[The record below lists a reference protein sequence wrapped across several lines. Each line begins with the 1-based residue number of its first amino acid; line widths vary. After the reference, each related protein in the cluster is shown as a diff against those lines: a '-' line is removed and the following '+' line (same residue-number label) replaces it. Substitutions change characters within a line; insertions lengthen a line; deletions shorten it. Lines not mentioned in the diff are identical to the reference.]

1 MESVYRSV
9 YNQQRQ
15 KYLDAIHKP
24 RMQRVRARHALVF
37 MRDFYFVG
45 HHLDKSLVTSGSI
58 REISTKRE
66 KRSLSPSHIIK
77 YSDLQNFSNTIQHSP
92 TQSRAKS
99 ITRPR
104 FSISGHETTSGL
116 DSFNSSPEIKLISS
130 AQHSPCKISLPTRS
144 FNSSMNS
151 PISPQKCVKIDATA
165 KPILNTPKH
174 YRNRSIGSLETDI
187 QLPPISK
194 TQHISDL
201 LYSSL
206 QSEAELVSSQIAQ
219 DKLRHKKSLESL
231 NKQLRIITLH

>member
-24 RMQRVRARHALVF
+24 RMQRVRARHSLVF

-58 REISTKRE
+58 REITTKRE
-66 KRSLSPSHIIK
+66 KRSLSPSNIIK
-77 YSDLQNFSNTIQHSP
+77 YTDLQNFSNTVQHSTAQP
-92 TQSRAKS
+92 RAKS
-99 ITRPR
+99 IRRPR
-104 FSISGHETTSGL
+104 FLKQGHETTSGL
-116 DSFNSSPEIKLISS
+116 ESFDSSPEIKRISS
-130 AQHSPCKISLPTRS
+130 TQHSPSKNSLITQS
-144 FNSSMNS
+144 FYSTMNS
-151 PISPQKCVKIDATA
+151 GISPKRYATIDATA
-165 KPILNTPKH
+165 KPNLNTPSN

-194 TQHISDL
+194 TQHMSDL

-206 QSEAELVSSQIAQ
+206 HSEAELVSSQIAQ

-231 NKQLRIITLH
+231 NKQLRILTFH